1 MLRKQLAC
9 FRSTWDL
16 YLRPSLTYEV
26 GVVEYDDFKP
36 SEEPVYILGT
46 KYSTFHELDD
56 LRSNI
61 TSKIW
66 LTYRK
71 NFPAIS
77 GTDYTSD
84 TGWGCMLRCGQ
95 MVVAEAVMRRHL
107 GKDWQWSQGTKDEKY
122 LRVLR
127 MFQDKK
133 NCTYSI
139 HQIAQMGVSEGKEVG
154 QWFGPNTIA
163 HVLRKLSTF
172 DKWSSLAM
180 HVAMDSVVVM
190 DDIRKIC
197 RVETTDAE
205 DGIRNRTQSHGAAAG
220 AHSWKPLVL
229 FIPLRLGLSEINP
242 IYYCGLKRT
251 FALKQSL
258 GIIGGK
264 PNHALYIIGVVGD
277 DLVFLDPHTT
287 QLAVD
292 LDVECPEDES
302 YHCAHASRMDIGQLD
317 PSIALCFYLATE
329 AEFDSWCNL
338 AHKHLISQMKQPLFE
353 ITEHRPL
360 GWPDFAEEQQR
371 LDEEPQSTEFTVL
384 EQERKFDT
392 SDDEFE
398 IL

>member
-1 MLRKQLAC
+1 
-9 FRSTWDL
+9 
-16 YLRPSLTYEV
+16 
-26 GVVEYDDFKP
+26 
-36 SEEPVYILGT
+36 
-46 KYSTFHELDD
+46 
-56 LRSNI
+56 
-61 TSKIW
+61 
-66 LTYRK
+66 
-71 NFPAIS
+71 
-77 GTDYTSD
+77 
-84 TGWGCMLRCGQ
+84 MLRCGQ
-95 MVVAEAVMRRHL
+95 MVVAEALMRRHL
-107 GKDWQWSQGTKDEKY
+107 GKDWQWSQETKDENY

-139 HQIAQMGVSEGKEVG
+139 HQIAQMGVSEGKTVG

-163 HVLRKLSTF
+163 HVLRKLSAF
-172 DKWSSLAM
+172 DKWSSIAM
-180 HVAMDSVVVM
+180 HVAMDNVVVM
-190 DDIRKIC
+190 DDIRKVC
-197 RVETTDAE
+197 RAETSDAE
-205 DGIRNRTQSHGAAAG
+205 DGVRNRTQSHGLAAAY
-220 AHSWKPLVL
+220 SWKPLVL

-292 LDVECPEDES
+292 LDVEGPEDES

-317 PSIALCFYLATE
+317 PSIALCFYLPTE

-353 ITEHRPL
+353 ITEHRPI
-360 GWPDFAEEQQR
+360 GWPDFTEEVQR
-371 LDEEPQSTEFTVL
+371 LEQEPQSTEFTVL
-384 EQERKFDT
+384 EQERKYDT

>member
-1 MLRKQLAC
+1 MADV
-9 FRSTWDL
+9 FNA
-16 YLRPSLTYEV
+16 SLTYEV
-26 GVVEYDDFKP
+26 GAVEYDDFKP
-36 SEEPVYILGT
+36 SEEPVFILGT

-56 LRSNI
+56 LRNDV

-77 GTDYTSD
+77 GTDHTSD

-95 MVVAEAVMRRHL
+95 MVIAEALVRRHL
-107 GKDWQWSQGTKDEKY
+107 GKGWQWAPGIRDENY

-139 HQIAQMGVSEGKEVG
+139 HQIAQMGVSEGKTVG
-154 QWFGPNTIA
+154 QWFGPNTVA
-163 HVLRKLSTF
+163 HVLRQLSAF
-172 DKWSSLAM
+172 DKWSSLAV
-180 HVAMDSVVVM
+180 HVSMDSVVVM

-197 RVETTDAE
+197 RVEVPAVD
-205 DGIRNRTQSHGAAAG
+205 DGVRHRTQSHGLAAAE
-220 AHSWKPLVL
+220 AVCWKPLLL

-242 IYYCGLKRT
+242 VYYCGLKRT
-251 FALKQSL
+251 FALKQSV

-292 LDVECPEDES
+292 LDVEFPEDES

-317 PSIALCFYLATE
+317 PSIALCFYLPTE
-329 AEFDSWCNL
+329 SEFDSWCHL
-338 AHKHLISQMKQPLFE
+338 AHKHLITQMKQPLFE

-360 GWPDFAEEQQR
+360 GWPDFAEEQHR
-371 LDEEPQSTEFTVL
+371 LDHEPQTSEFTVV
-384 EQERKFDT
+384 EQERKYDT